1 MTGVPR
7 GLNVRLATAAVLIA
21 ALLAALL
28 LLPTAWRAALATLLA
43 ALGALEWARLCR
55 MSGAAAWGYGAAMA
69 LAVVAAYHSDPW
81 LPAFALS
88 AAFWILAAPAWMWR
102 GVAATQA
109 PLLAAAGFVVLVPAA
124 LAMAVLPGL
133 QVVLVLTLV
142 SLADAA
148 AYFAGSAWGT
158 RKLAPSISP
167 GKTREGAV
175 AGLLVALVY
184 AMICGIFVEG
194 IAWVPFLLS
203 AALIAVLSIVGD
215 LFESA
220 LKRQAGAKDSGAL
233 LPGHGG
239 ILDRIDSA
247 TATLPVAAL
256 LIPWISR

>member
-1 MTGVPR
+1 
-7 GLNVRLATAAVLIA
+7 LNVRLATAGVLIA

-28 LLPTAWRAALATLLA
+28 LLPVAWRAALAAALA
-43 ALGALEWARLCR
+43 AMAALEWARLCR
-55 MSGAAAWGYGAAMA
+55 MSGPAAWGYGGAMA
-69 LAVVAAYHSDPW
+69 LAVVAAYHSEPW
-81 LPAFALS
+81 TPAFALS
-88 AAFWILAAPAWMWR
+88 AAFWIFAAPAWMWR
-102 GVAATQA
+102 GVAASHTS
-109 PLLAAAGFVVLVPAA
+109 LLAVAGFVVLVPAA

-158 RKLAPSISP
+158 HKLAPSISP

-175 AGLLVALVY
+175 AGLLVALGY
-184 AMICGIFVEG
+184 AIICGAFVEG
-194 IAWVPFLLS
+194 IAWVPFLFS
-203 AALIAVLSIVGD
+203 AALIAVLSIAGD

-220 LKRQAGAKDSGAL
+220 LKRQAGAKDSGSL

-239 ILDRIDSA
+239 VLDRIDSA

-256 LIPWISR
+256 LIPWILR